1 MSIFEPIPREPRWDD
16 AGTQELDDVGSDD
29 ESIPA
34 GGSLDPRSIKIAGAS
49 VAAIVIA
56 GLVASNMAEPESRP
70 ERLVPSRVEPGAA
83 AVEQT
88 EAKRSVPA
96 VGSSASPSAEPV
108 DQAKDDGDTDDAPA
122 WQEPDDSR
130 WSGDRK
136 WEDKPGKGN
145 GRGRGQG

>member
-16 AGTQELDDVGSDD
+16 AGTQRLDDVVSDD

-49 VAAIVIA
+49 VVAIVIA

-70 ERLVPSRVEPGAA
+70 ERLVPARVEPGAA
-83 AVEQT
+83 AVEHA

-96 VGSSASPSAEPV
+96 VRPSASPSVEPA
-108 DQAKDDGDTDDAPA
+108 DEAGGDGDTDDAPA

-130 WSGDRK
+130 WSGDGK
-136 WEDKPGKGN
+136 WGDKPGKGRGH
-145 GRGRGQG
+145 GRG